1 MLSDLGV
8 DKIRLLTNNPRKVVG
23 LQGHNL
29 EIVEQIPLKISP
41 NPYNAKYMATKK
53 TKMGHCL

>member
-1 MLSDLGV
+1 
-8 DKIRLLTNNPRKVVG
+8 VVG